1 MKFGEN
7 TLLAGLLWVPF
18 LAACG
23 SAAAPDSSGSSYVP
37 DSADARVETSDLTVF
52 SAVKVNKRVTG
63 KVYVHV
69 MPWFESNASSGNGRW
84 GIHWTMSN
92 QNPDITDGSGRR
104 QIASKY
110 YPLIGPYGS
119 GDPDVIE
126 YQLLLMKYA
135 GIDGVLIDWPGTLNI
150 NDYPKNRQNSEAM
163 IALTSKVGLDF
174 GIVYEDHNVGMAADA
189 GQVGNRIG
197 AAQTDMAY
205 LRDRYF
211 PQANYVRVNNAPLL
225 LDFGPQTF
233 TNPADW
239 GAIFSVLP
247 TRPTFLTLWYQSQQA
262 GQYGGG
268 EFSWVYVNND
278 QLPPFYSRGISGVK
292 MGSAYPGFDSF
303 YTQGGWAGPTWTIPA
318 NGTGTFAWL
327 LDRAVQAN
335 TGYTQLVTWNDYGE
349 GTMIEPTREYGYGML
364 TTLQQKLGVPYAQSD
379 LELAAQLFAQRKQ
392 YAGNA
397 AKKADLDQAFYDLA
411 SLQTAAARSILNG
424 TPPPSTPPTTPTPPP
439 PTTSTPPPTTPTPP
453 PTGTNYYLKNH
464 WTGAY
469 LSVSGTQ
476 ATYASSANANAKWT
490 LEDQSGFKRIKNVTL
505 GCYLNIERQLAYA
518 ECSSVPSSYYSGYW
532 TLESISGYARLK
544 NAWKGTYLNV
554 ENQAGY
560 AQCSAVPDYFESGQW
575 SLVAN

>member
-1 MKFGEN
+1 MTFGER
-7 TLLAGLLWVPF
+7 TLCFGLLCVPLLAS
-18 LAACG
+18 CG
-23 SAAAPDSSGSSYVP
+23 SAPERSSETRVQAA
-37 DSADARVETSDLTVF
+37 DLTVF
-52 SAVKVNKRVTG
+52 SAVKVNKSNTS

-84 GIHWTMSN
+84 GIHWTMAN
-92 QNPDITDGSGRR
+92 QNPDAVDGSGRR

-110 YPLIGPYGS
+110 YPLIGPYAS
-119 GDPDVIE
+119 GDPDVVE

-163 IALTSKVGLDF
+163 IALSSKVGLDF
-174 GIVYEDHNVGMAADA
+174 GIVYEDHNIGMAADA

-197 AAQTDMAY
+197 AAQADMAY

-211 PQANYVRVNNAPLL
+211 PQANYIRVNNAPLL

-233 TNPADW
+233 TSPSDW

-247 TRPTFLTLWYQSQQA
+247 QRPTFLTLWYQGTQA

-268 EFSWVYVNND
+268 EYSWVYMNND

-303 YTQGGWAGPTWTIPA
+303 YAQGGWGGPGWSIAA
-318 NGTGTFAWL
+318 NGTSTFAWL

-335 TGYTQLVTWNDYGE
+335 TGFTQLVTWNDYGE
-349 GTMIEPTREYGYGML
+349 GTMIEPTREFGYGLL
-364 TTLQQKLGVPYAQSD
+364 TTLQQKIGVPYGQGE
-379 LELAAQLFAQRKQ
+379 LELVAQLFAQRKQ
-392 YAGNA
+392 YAGNGS
-397 AKKADLDQAFYDLA
+397 KKADLDQAFYDLA
-411 SLQTAAARSILNG
+411 SLQTGAARSILNG
-424 TPPPSTPPTTPTPPP
+424 TPPPTTPPP
-439 PTTSTPPPTTPTPP
+439 TTPPPTTPTNP
-453 PTGTNYYLKNH
+453 PTAPPSGTSYYLRNH

-469 LSVSGTQ
+469 LFANGQQ
-476 ATYASSANANAKWT
+476 AAYASSANCDTFKWT
-490 LEDQSGFKRIKNVTL
+490 LEDQSGFKRIKNL
-505 GCYLNIERQLAYA
+505 GAGCYLNVEHQLAYA
-518 ECSSVPSSYYSGYW
+518 ECSSVPASYYSGYW
-532 TLESISGYARLK
+532 TLESVAGYARLK

-560 AQCSAVPDYFESGQW
+560 AQCTAVPDSFQSGPW